1 MKMRRL
7 FWLLLVF
14 VSIFLF
20 TSCGKGTAV
29 DIEDL
34 GPAKEGILLANI
46 GGEPY
51 YYDPV
56 YLFKLTDGA
65 FPVEPDSID
74 KKKALLF
81 ELAYLK
87 MSEQGCTITDE
98 WVEKDIKLRKM
109 TAAGWNDSL
118 AETEDSLEK
127 RIKEGTVSEE
137 DIASEKQ
144 ELEELKV
151 YVARYYELRAECI
164 ENAGLTEKEY
174 WQEALPYIKKNFYVF
189 KYSSTRM
196 EKYIDQNE
204 ESVSGEYGDW
214 PNEKYE
220 EYYFGEFDELVE
232 KYHVELIDA
241 DLL

>member
-98 WVEKDIKLRKM
+98 WIQHEIESRQLNASIGKD
-109 TAAGWNDSL
+109 TL
-118 AETEDSLEK
+118 ADMEDSLNHSIEV
-127 RIKEGTVSEE
+127 GTASDES
-137 DIASEKQ
+137 IARQKQ
-144 ELEELKV
+144 ELEDYEALTM
-151 YVARYYELRAECI
+151 RYYELRTECI
-164 ENAGLTEKEY
+164 ENAGLTEEEY
-174 WQEALPYIKKNFYVF
+174 WQENMPYLKKGLYIW
-189 KYSSTRM
+189 KYNSLRAEELM
-196 EKYIDQNE
+196 EKRKEATD
-204 ESVSGEYGDW
+204 GEYENW
-214 PNEKYE
+214 TNEKEE
-220 EYYFGEFDELVE
+220 EYLLGEFDELVE
-232 KYHVELIDA
+232 KYQVELIDA
-241 DLL
+241 DLF